1 MTDTA
6 VLRDVLDATGEIV
19 AGVRDDQLD
28 EPTPCSDWTVGR
40 LRSHIVG
47 WTQVFAAGAS
57 SAAGTDGPD
66 RPEQPDE
73 YAGSDPAG
81 DFRAAADAA
90 LAAFGELSDDTGVTV
105 SSGETPAGAVASM
118 MTGEY
123 LAHGWDLATA
133 TGQPV
138 PYTAEQADA
147 AREGLLPLLDPKY
160 RGDGMPFGNE
170 IEVAAN
176 VSRLD
181 KFLAFIGRDPAWA
194 RA

>member
-1 MTDTA
+1 MTDTST
-6 VLRDVLDATGEIV
+6 LRDVLDATATIV
-19 AGVRDDQLD
+19 AGVRPEQADD
-28 EPTPCSDWTVGR
+28 PTPCQEWTVGR

-47 WTQVFAAGAS
+47 WAQVFAAGAAA
-57 SAAGTDGPD
+57 AAGTDGPTK
-66 RPEQPDE
+66 PEQPDE
-73 YAGSDPAG
+73 YDGADPAG
-81 DFRAAADAA
+81 DFRSAADTAVT
-90 LAAFGELSDDTGVTV
+90 AFAELPGDAGVTV
-105 SSGETPAGAVASM
+105 SSGATPAAGVVSM

-138 PYTAEQADA
+138 PYTADQAEA
-147 AREGLLPLLDPKY
+147 ARSGLLPLLDPKY

-170 IEVAAN
+170 VEVAAN